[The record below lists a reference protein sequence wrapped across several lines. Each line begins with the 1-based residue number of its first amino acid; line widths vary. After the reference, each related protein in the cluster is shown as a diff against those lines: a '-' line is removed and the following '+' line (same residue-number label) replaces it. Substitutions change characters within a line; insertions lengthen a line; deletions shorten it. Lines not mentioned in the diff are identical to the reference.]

1 MMLRED
7 VARAARAAVWASAI
21 GACNESADLKRHKEM
36 LLNAAT
42 FLAHLRAGAVE
53 VRGELPERKVRPWD
67 CALDYDRSG
76 LYIGCPDLELR
87 ASGEVPKTAV
97 EAALA
102 ELRSRARAAGAVVL
116 SNGFVTV
123 PAPPS
128 IVKFAR
134 DMVSVVR
141 AEIDHVNSD
150 VIAVK
155 NLVEKLNINMDN
167 LANITTLVAIE
178 TGNWVALVKLRYT
191 NNPPDDMDFWTYF
204 GSVAVRVR
212 YNEIQEALVKIC
224 PARAPRALRGAFAA
238 AYAKWR
244 SRIAAALLEAALEEA
259 GV

>member
-1 MMLRED
+1 
-7 VARAARAAVWASAI
+7 VWASAI
-21 GACNESADLKRHKEM
+21 GACNENADLKRRDEM

-67 CALDYDRSG
+67 CALDHDRSG

-97 EAALA
+97 DAALA

-116 SNGFVTV
+116 SDGFVTG

-141 AEIDHVNSD
+141 AEIKYVNSNA
-150 VIAVK
+150 IAVK
-155 NLVEKLNINMDN
+155 NLVKKLNINVDDLTN
-167 LANITTLVAIE
+167 IAALAAIE
-178 TGNWVALVKLRYT
+178 TGNWVALVKLHYT

-212 YNEIQEALVKIC
+212 YDEIREALVKIC
-224 PARAPRALRGAFAA
+224 PARAPRALRGAFAT

-244 SRIAAALLEAALEEA
+244 SHIAAAALVEALE

>member
-7 VARAARAAVWASAI
+7 IARAARAAVWASAI
-21 GACNESADLKRHKEM
+21 GVCNESADLKRRDEM

-67 CALDYDRSG
+67 CALDHDRSG

-97 EAALA
+97 DAALA

-134 DMVSVVR
+134 NMVSVVR
-141 AEIDHVNSD
+141 AEINYVNSD
-150 VIAVK
+150 AIAVK
-155 NLVEKLNINMDN
+155 NLVEKLNINVDDLTN
-167 LANITTLVAIE
+167 AAALATIE

-212 YNEIQEALVKIC
+212 YNKTREALVKIC

-244 SRIAAALLEAALEEA
+244 SRIAAALWRRR
-259 GV
+259 

>member
-1 MMLRED
+1 M
-7 VARAARAAVWASAI
+7 WASAI
-21 GACNESADLKRHKEM
+21 GVCNESVDLKQHEEM

-67 CALDYDRSG
+67 CALDHDRSG

-116 SNGFVTV
+116 SSGFVTG

-134 DMVSVVR
+134 DMVNVVR
-141 AEIDHVNSD
+141 AEINYVNSD
-150 VIAVK
+150 AIMIK
-155 NLVEKLNINMDN
+155 NLVEKLNINMN
-167 LANITTLVAIE
+167 LTNIAALAAIE
-178 TGNWVALVKLRYT
+178 TGNWIALVKLRYT
-191 NNPPDDMDFWTYF
+191 NNPPDNMDFWTYF

-212 YNEIQEALVKIC
+212 YNETREALVKIC